1 MKNNRMNHKILS
13 IVVICLCILSAISIG
28 FSSWNI
34 SYSYVAEANM
44 ELVVDD
50 VTGNF
55 VQFKDIKL
63 DNSVIR
69 FDANEDINGNVT
81 MGKDGKHEQLEC
93 KIIGTIEKYSTLKE
107 INAYVSADSHY
118 EQTWNSIY
126 KKGYFEVPR
135 FMTLSRTSSSED
147 SLEDICSYWT
157 SDYDSSKNSRSFC
170 MRSSFTWGRFFNYM
184 NPCDFFDSYD
194 SNGIKRGIEY
204 TQQEKKTVLKELKTL
219 DGSKFIVELRS
230 KPITY
235 EVYVDYNDNI
245 HGVQKLDN
253 AEKNGVIYFP
263 DVPSDEYSPAGG
275 TFIGWKIDG
284 INSDK
289 IYQASE
295 TINIESLPL
304 ENTNEITLKAQWD
317 FSAEIHVESMTI
329 TVSEDGSGDATS
341 DEQNHKGINI
351 TLTSSGGTLIATPTF
366 SPKNVSDTNISIN
379 NQDGKTNTGKYTY
392 TKNKDNSITINI
404 NSHTD
409 PKNQKYIYIRISSN
423 DNSNIYVDINITLD
437 EYCILPTA
445 LILMADG
452 TYKQAGLIKTGD
464 MVMSFNHET
473 GKIEPN
479 VVIGNDDIEN
489 PASVHNV
496 VHLEFANGKSTDFV
510 YEHGYFDKTLN
521 QYVYLHEND
530 SNNYIGHEFVFIENG
545 KITTSKLIKTSVS
558 KMLTKLAAPATANHL
573 NLIVDDMLSME
584 GGLTGLFNIF
594 EYNPDTLAFDYEKM
608 QQDIDKYGLL
618 GYEYFEK
625 YFPEEIYNLLPCK
638 YLGVSIGKGLITWDV
653 FEGYV
658 NKWKDQLLENIK

>member
-1 MKNNRMNHKILS
+1 MSKGNRLNHKILS
-13 IVVICLCILSAISIG
+13 IVVICLCVLSAISIG

-34 SYSYVAEANM
+34 GASYTAEANM
-44 ELVVDD
+44 ELIADD

-55 VQFKDIKL
+55 VQFKNIKL
-63 DNSVIR
+63 SNNTIR
-69 FDANEDINGNVT
+69 FDANEDVNGNVT
-81 MGKDGKHEQLEC
+81 MGKDGKHEQLKCE
-93 KIIGTIEKYSTLKE
+93 IVGTIEKYSTLKE
-107 INAYVSADSHY
+107 VNAYVSADSHY

-194 SNGIKRGIEY
+194 TNGIKRGIEY
-204 TQQEKKTVLKELKTL
+204 TQQEKKIVLKELKTL

-245 HGVQKLDN
+245 HGAQKLDN

-289 IYQASE
+289 IYRASE

-317 FSAEIHVESMTI
+317 FSVEIPIKGMNVTIESSKGNYTSNCSENQPKPKAITIETASTDTLKIAVSFVPKNASNQEIKIDIIAGTKYATKNDNDNTISINNGTRSDQTVTI
-329 TVSEDGSGDATS
+329 TVSSIGNT
-341 DEQNHKGINI
+341 NM
-351 TLTSSGGTLIATPTF
+351 IATFTASVPA
-366 SPKNVSDTNISIN
+366 
-379 NQDGKTNTGKYTY
+379 
-392 TKNKDNSITINI
+392 
-404 NSHTD
+404 
-409 PKNQKYIYIRISSN
+409 
-423 DNSNIYVDINITLD
+423 
-437 EYCILPTA
+437 CILPTS
-445 LILMADG
+445 LVLMADG
-452 TYKQAGLIKTGD
+452 TYKQAGLIRTGD

-479 VVIGNDDIEN
+479 VVIGNDDIEK
-489 PASVHNV
+489 PANLYNV
-496 VHLEFANGKSTDFV
+496 VHLEFENGKSTDFV
-510 YEHGYFDKTLN
+510 YEHGYFDITLN
-521 QYVYLHEND
+521 RYVYLHEND
-530 SNNYIGHEFVFIENG
+530 SNNYIGHEFVFVENG
-545 KITTSKLIKTSVS
+545 KITTSKLIRTSVS
-558 KMLTKLAAPATANHL
+558 KILTKLAAPATANHL

-594 EYNPDTLAFDYEKM
+594 EYNPDTLAFDQEKM

-618 GYEYFEK
+618 DYEYFEK

>member
-1 MKNNRMNHKILS
+1 MSKGNRLNHKILS
-13 IVVICLCILSAISIG
+13 IVVICLCVLSAISIG

-34 SYSYVAEANM
+34 GISYTAEANM
-44 ELVVDD
+44 ELIADD

-55 VQFKDIKL
+55 VQFKNIKL
-63 DNSVIR
+63 SNNTIR
-69 FDANEDINGNVT
+69 FDANEDVNGNVT

-107 INAYVSADSHY
+107 VNAYVSADSHY

-194 SNGIKRGIEY
+194 TNGIKRGIEY
-204 TQQEKKTVLKELKTL
+204 TQQEKKIVLKELKTL

-245 HGVQKLDN
+245 HGAQKLDN

-289 IYQASE
+289 IYRASE

-317 FSAEIHVESMTI
+317 FSVEIPIKGMNVTIESSKGNYTSNCSENQPKPKAITIETASTDTLKIAVSFVPKNASNQEIKIDIIAGTKYATKNDNDNTISINNGTRSDQTVTI
-329 TVSEDGSGDATS
+329 TVSSIGNT
-341 DEQNHKGINI
+341 NM
-351 TLTSSGGTLIATPTF
+351 IATFTASVPA
-366 SPKNVSDTNISIN
+366 
-379 NQDGKTNTGKYTY
+379 
-392 TKNKDNSITINI
+392 
-404 NSHTD
+404 
-409 PKNQKYIYIRISSN
+409 
-423 DNSNIYVDINITLD
+423 
-437 EYCILPTA
+437 CILPTS
-445 LILMADG
+445 LVLMADG
-452 TYKQAGLIKTGD
+452 TYKQAGLIRTGD

-479 VVIGNDDIEN
+479 VVIGNDDIEK
-489 PASVHNV
+489 PANLYNV
-496 VHLEFANGKSTDFV
+496 VHLEFENGKSTDFV

-530 SNNYIGHEFVFIENG
+530 SNNYIGHEFVFVENG
-545 KITTSKLIKTSVS
+545 KITTSKLIRTSVS
-558 KMLTKLAAPATANHL
+558 KMFTKLASPATANHL
-573 NLIVDDMLSME
+573 NLIVDDMLSMA
-584 GGLTGLFNIF
+584 GGLDGLFNIF

-618 GYEYFEK
+618 DYEYFEK

>member
-1 MKNNRMNHKILS
+1 MSKGNRLNHKILS
-13 IVVICLCILSAISIG
+13 IVVICLCVLSAISIG

-34 SYSYVAEANM
+34 GISYTAEANI
-44 ELVVDD
+44 ELIADD

-55 VQFKDIKL
+55 VQFKNIKL
-63 DNSVIR
+63 SNNTIR
-69 FDANEDINGNVT
+69 FDANEDVNGNVT

-107 INAYVSADSHY
+107 VNAYVSADSHY

-194 SNGIKRGIEY
+194 TNGIKRGIEY
-204 TQQEKKTVLKELKTL
+204 TQQEKKIVLKELKTL

-245 HGVQKLDN
+245 HGAQKLDN

-289 IYQASE
+289 IYRASE

-317 FSAEIHVESMTI
+317 FSVEIPIKGMNVTIESSKGNYTSNCSENQPKPKAITIETASTDTLKIAVSFVPKNASNQEIKIDIIAGTKYATKNDNDNTISINNGTRSDQTVTI
-329 TVSEDGSGDATS
+329 TVSSIGNT
-341 DEQNHKGINI
+341 NM
-351 TLTSSGGTLIATPTF
+351 IATFTASVPA
-366 SPKNVSDTNISIN
+366 
-379 NQDGKTNTGKYTY
+379 
-392 TKNKDNSITINI
+392 
-404 NSHTD
+404 
-409 PKNQKYIYIRISSN
+409 
-423 DNSNIYVDINITLD
+423 
-437 EYCILPTA
+437 CILPTS
-445 LILMADG
+445 LVLMADG
-452 TYKQAGLIKTGD
+452 TYKQAGLIRTGD

-479 VVIGNDDIEN
+479 VVIGNDDIEK
-489 PASVHNV
+489 PANLYNV
-496 VHLEFANGKSTDFV
+496 VHLEFENGKSTDFV

-530 SNNYIGHEFVFIENG
+530 SNNYIGHEFVFVENG
-545 KITTSKLIKTSVS
+545 KITTSKLIRTSVS
-558 KMLTKLAAPATANHL
+558 KMFTKLASPATANHL
-573 NLIVDDMLSME
+573 NLIVDDMLSMA
-584 GGLTGLFNIF
+584 GGLDGLFNIF
-594 EYNPDTLAFDYEKM
+594 EYNHDTLAFDYEKM

-618 GYEYFEK
+618 DYEYFEK

>member
-1 MKNNRMNHKILS
+1 MSKGNRLNHKILS
-13 IVVICLCILSAISIG
+13 IVVICLCVLSAISIG

-34 SYSYVAEANM
+34 GISYTAEANM
-44 ELVVDD
+44 ELIADD

-55 VQFKDIKL
+55 VQFKNIKL
-63 DNSVIR
+63 SNNTIR
-69 FDANEDINGNVT
+69 FDANEDVNGNVT

-93 KIIGTIEKYSTLKE
+93 KIIGMIEKYSTLKE
-107 INAYVSADSHY
+107 VNAYVSADSHY

-194 SNGIKRGIEY
+194 TNGIKRGIEY
-204 TQQEKKTVLKELKTL
+204 TQQEKKIVLKELKTL

-245 HGVQKLDN
+245 HGAQKLDN

-289 IYQASE
+289 IYRASE

-317 FSAEIHVESMTI
+317 FSVEIPIKGMNVTIESSKGNYTSNCSENQPKPKAITIETASTDTLKIAVSFVPKNASNQEIKIDIIAGTKYATKNDNDNTISINNGTRSDQTVTI
-329 TVSEDGSGDATS
+329 TVSSIGNT
-341 DEQNHKGINI
+341 NM
-351 TLTSSGGTLIATPTF
+351 IATFTASVPA
-366 SPKNVSDTNISIN
+366 
-379 NQDGKTNTGKYTY
+379 
-392 TKNKDNSITINI
+392 
-404 NSHTD
+404 
-409 PKNQKYIYIRISSN
+409 
-423 DNSNIYVDINITLD
+423 
-437 EYCILPTA
+437 CILPTS
-445 LILMADG
+445 LVLMADG
-452 TYKQAGLIKTGD
+452 TYKQAGLIRTGD

-479 VVIGNDDIEN
+479 VVIGNDDIEK
-489 PASVHNV
+489 PANLYNV
-496 VHLEFANGKSTDFV
+496 VHLEFENGKSTDFV
-510 YEHGYFDKTLN
+510 YEHGYFDITLN
-521 QYVYLHEND
+521 RYVYLHEND
-530 SNNYIGHEFVFIENG
+530 SNNYIGHEFVFVENG
-545 KITTSKLIKTSVS
+545 KITTSKLIRTSVS
-558 KMLTKLAAPATANHL
+558 KILTKLAAPATANHL

-594 EYNPDTLAFDYEKM
+594 EYNPDTLAFDQEKM

-618 GYEYFEK
+618 DYEYFEK

>member
-1 MKNNRMNHKILS
+1 MSKDNRLNHKILS
-13 IVVICLCILSAISIG
+13 IVVICLCVLSAISIG

-34 SYSYVAEANM
+34 GISYTAEANM
-44 ELVVDD
+44 ELIADD

-55 VQFKDIKL
+55 VQFKNIKL
-63 DNSVIR
+63 SNNTIR
-69 FDANEDINGNVT
+69 FDANEDVNGNVT
-81 MGKDGKHEQLEC
+81 MGKDGKHEQLKCE
-93 KIIGTIEKYSTLKE
+93 IVGTIEKYSTLKE

-135 FMTLSRTSSSED
+135 FMTLSRIYSNED
-147 SLEDICSYWT
+147 SLENICSYWT

-184 NPCDFFDSYD
+184 NPCDFFDSYNT
-194 SNGIKRGIEY
+194 NGIKQGIEY
-204 TQQEKKTVLKELKTL
+204 TQLEKKTILKELKSL
-219 DGSKFIVELRS
+219 DGAKFIVELRS
-230 KPITY
+230 KPVSY
-235 EVYVDYNDNI
+235 KVYVDYNDGI
-245 HGVQKLDN
+245 HDIQVIDN
-253 AEKNGVIYFP
+253 AERNYILYFP
-263 DVPSDEYSPAGG
+263 ETPTDDYHPIGG
-275 TFIGWKIDG
+275 TFIGWKIEG

-289 IYQASE
+289 VYQASK
-295 TINIESLPL
+295 TINIESLQL

-317 FSAEIHVESMTI
+317 FSVEIPVTTMSVTLKSTKKGTSSTIKCSKDKPSPEESMNTESKDKLEI
-329 TVSEDGSGDATS
+329 TVLFDPKYASNQKIEIKIKNDESGCA
-341 DEQNHKGINI
+341 
-351 TLTSSGGTLIATPTF
+351 
-366 SPKNVSDTNISIN
+366 
-379 NQDGKTNTGKYTY
+379 
-392 TKNKDNSITINI
+392 TKNNDNTINI
-404 NSHTD
+404 N
-409 PKNQKYIYIRISSN
+409 NGSN
-423 DNSNIYVDINITLD
+423 DEKTATIEVWYKGTPSMKATFNITIPG
-437 EYCILPTA
+437 CILPTS

-452 TYKQAGLIKTGD
+452 TYKQAGLIRTGD

-479 VVIGNDDIEN
+479 VVIGNDDIEK
-489 PASVHNV
+489 PANLYNV
-496 VHLEFANGKSTDFV
+496 VHLEFENGKSTDFV
-510 YEHGYFDKTLN
+510 YEHGYFDVTLN
-521 QYVYLHEND
+521 RYVYLHEND
-530 SNNYIGHEFVFIENG
+530 SNNYIGHEFVFVENG
-545 KITTSKLIKTSVS
+545 KITTSKLIRTSVS
-558 KMLTKLAAPATANHL
+558 KILTKLAAPATANHL

>member
-1 MKNNRMNHKILS
+1 MNKSSRLNHKILS
-13 IVVICLCILSAISIG
+13 IVVICLCVLSAISIG

-34 SYSYVAEANM
+34 GASYTAEANM
-44 ELVVDD
+44 ELIADD

-55 VQFKDIKL
+55 VQFKNIKL
-63 DNSVIR
+63 SNNTIR
-69 FDANEDINGNVT
+69 FDANEDVNGNVT
-81 MGKDGKHEQLEC
+81 MGKDGKHEQLKCE
-93 KIIGTIEKYSTLKE
+93 IVGTIEKYSTLKE
-107 INAYVSADSHY
+107 VNAYVSADSHY

-135 FMTLSRTSSSED
+135 FMTLSRIYSNED
-147 SLEDICSYWT
+147 SLENICSYWT

-194 SNGIKRGIEY
+194 TNGIKQGIEY
-204 TQQEKKTVLKELKTL
+204 TQLEKKTILKELKSL
-219 DGSKFIVELRS
+219 DGAKFIVELRS

-235 EVYVDYNDNI
+235 KVYVDYNDGI
-245 HGVQKLDN
+245 HDIQVIDN
-253 AEKNGVIYFP
+253 AERNYILYFP
-263 DVPSDEYSPAGG
+263 ETPTDDYHPIGG
-275 TFIGWKIDG
+275 TFIGWKIEG

-289 IYQASE
+289 VYQASK
-295 TINIESLPL
+295 TINIESLQL

-317 FSAEIHVESMTI
+317 FSVEIPVTKMIVKITSPKEGTYTIECDKDNPEQSINMNTASSETLTIDVSFSPQYASNQQITIESDSNYAVVQDNNKEIKTNND
-329 TVSEDGSGDATS
+329 TNDPEPKKA
-341 DEQNHKGINI
+341 NI
-351 TLTSSGGTLIATPTF
+351 TICY
-366 SPKNVSDTNISIN
+366 K
-379 NQDGKTNTGKYTY
+379 GKPEMKAIF
-392 TKNKDNSITINI
+392 KLAI
-404 NSHTD
+404 
-409 PKNQKYIYIRISSN
+409 PR
-423 DNSNIYVDINITLD
+423 
-437 EYCILPTA
+437 CILPTA
-445 LILMADG
+445 LVLMADG
-452 TYKQAGLIKTGD
+452 TYKQAGLIRTGD

-479 VVIGNDDIEN
+479 VVIGNDDIEK
-489 PASVHNV
+489 PANLYNV
-496 VHLEFANGKSTDFV
+496 VHLEFENGKSTDFV

-545 KITTSKLIKTSVS
+545 KINTSRLINISVS

-594 EYNPDTLAFDYEKM
+594 EYNPDTLAFDQEKM
-608 QQDIDKYGLL
+608 KKDIDKYGLL